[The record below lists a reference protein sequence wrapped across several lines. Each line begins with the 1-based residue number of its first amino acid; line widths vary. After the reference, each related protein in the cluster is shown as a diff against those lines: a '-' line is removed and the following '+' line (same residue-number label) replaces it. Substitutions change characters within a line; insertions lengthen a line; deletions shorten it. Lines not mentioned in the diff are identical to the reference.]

1 MRTLNFL
8 VLTVLGLIF
17 ASCDDDDHLGDWEK
31 SVEFGG
37 APREAAVCFTDP
49 ATGTVFVS
57 LGLGAKGAEFTDTYY
72 FNDED
77 EGRLNWK
84 KVTGENS
91 EFPAPTNTGKGE
103 NLGNGRHSAVAF
115 VIGEWAYV
123 GTGYVPAFSFGN
135 TGDQENIRDRKYFN
149 DFYRFNV
156 KTKQWDKT
164 WSSKIVVNGTEVEG
178 RRDAIAFTDGKYGY
192 VGTGY
197 GEDNRVFKDFYRF
210 DPNAGVNGK
219 WEEISFPGESR
230 YGGTAF
236 VVNNAAYVCLGAKS
250 VGATSNYATDVIK
263 FDFATGVWTKMDNS
277 LTDKPGVKQDK
288 DYDRI
293 PRVYAVSFVSNAGND
308 GEEYAYVATGTG
320 RNPRTVW
327 KYNHKKD
334 QWHQMEDLSN
344 MASALVM
351 GVGFTYK
358 GYGYYTTGGGSADVY
373 TNLNPDTWRFIP
385 DVKETRRNDY

>member
-1 MRTLNFL
+1 MI
-8 VLTVLGLIF
+8 V
-17 ASCDDDDHLGDWEK
+17 D
-31 SVEFGG
+31 SV
-37 APREAAVCFTDP
+37 
-49 ATGTVFVS
+49 
-57 LGLGAKGAEFTDTYY
+57 
-72 FNDED
+72 
-77 EGRLNWK
+77 
-84 KVTGENS
+84 
-91 EFPAPTNTGKGE
+91 
-103 NLGNGRHSAVAF
+103 
-115 VIGEWAYV
+115 
-123 GTGYVPAFSFGN
+123 
-135 TGDQENIRDRKYFN
+135 
-149 DFYRFNV
+149 
-156 KTKQWDKT
+156 
-164 WSSKIVVNGTEVEG
+164 EVEG

-210 DPNAGVNGK
+210 DPVSET
-219 WEEISFPGESR
+219 WEEVSFPGESR

-263 FDFATGVWTKMDNS
+263 FDFATQSWEKMPNS

-293 PRVYAVSFVSNAGND
+293 PRVYAVSFVSNAGSDN
-308 GEEYAYVATGTG
+308 EEYAYVATGQG
-320 RNPRTVW
+320 RNSRTVW

-334 QWHQMEDLSN
+334 QWHQMEDLSS
-344 MASALVM
+344 MANALVM

-373 TNLNPDTWRFIP
+373 TSLNSDTWRFIP

>member
-1 MRTLNFL
+1 MRTFNFW
-8 VLTVLGLIF
+8 VLAILGFVF

-49 ATGTVFVS
+49 ESGTVFVS
-57 LGLGAKGAEFTDTYY
+57 LGLGAKSEEFTDTYY

-77 EGRLNWK
+77 GGRLNWK
-84 KVTGENS
+84 KVTGDNS
-91 EFPAPTNTGKGE
+91 LFPAPVNPGPGA
-103 NLGNGRHSAVAF
+103 NNGNGRHSAVAF

-123 GTGYVPAFSFGN
+123 GTGYVPAFGN
-135 TGDQENIRDRKYFN
+135 GAGVTRDRAYFN
-149 DFYRFNV
+149 DFYRFNMR
-156 KTKQWDKT
+156 TKQWDAN
-164 WSSKIVVNGTEVEG
+164 WSSKMMVNGAEVEG
-178 RRDAIAFTDGKYGY
+178 RRDAVAFSDGEYGY

-197 GEDNRVFKDFYRF
+197 GENNRVFKDFYRF
-210 DPNAGVNGK
+210 DPNTNT
-219 WEEISFPGESR
+219 WTEIPFEGESR
-230 YGGTAF
+230 FGGTVF
-236 VVNNAAYVCLGAKS
+236 IVNNAAYVCLGSKS
-250 VGATSNYATDVIK
+250 VGTSSSYATDVVK
-263 FDFATGVWTKMDNS
+263 FDFATKTWEKMFNS

-293 PRVYAVSFVSNAGND
+293 PRVYAVSFVSNAGKD
-308 GEEYAYVATGTG
+308 GEEYAYIATGSG
-320 RNPRTVW
+320 RNARTVW

-344 MASALVM
+344 MTSALLM

-358 GYGYYTTGGGSADVY
+358 GYGYYTTGGAGIDKSD
-373 TNLNPDTWRFIP
+373 NLNTETWKFIP

>member
-1 MRTLNFL
+1 MRTLNLL
-8 VLTVLGLIF
+8 VLAILGLIF

-31 SVEFGG
+31 SVEFAG

-49 ATGTVFVS
+49 ETGTVFVS
-57 LGLGAKGAEFTDTYY
+57 LGLGAKSAELTDTYY
-72 FNDED
+72 FNDEG
-77 EGRLNWK
+77 EGLNWK
-84 KVTGENS
+84 KVTGGDNPN
-91 EFPAPTNTGKGE
+91 FPAGPKPETGDEKAR
-103 NLGNGRHSAVAF
+103 GNGRHSAVAF

-123 GTGYVPAFSFGN
+123 GTGYVPAFSDN
-135 TGDQENIRDRKYFN
+135 KTYVRNRTYFN
-149 DFYRFNV
+149 DFYRFNM
-156 KTKQWDKT
+156 KTKQWDPQRF
-164 WSSKIVVNGTEVEG
+164 VMEVDGTPVEG
-178 RRDAIAFTDGKYGY
+178 RRDAVAFSDGEYGY

-210 DPNAGVNGK
+210 DPNTKK

-236 VVNNAAYVCLGAKS
+236 VVNDAAYVCLGAKS
-250 VGATSNYATDVIK
+250 VGGSSSYATDVVK
-263 FDFATGVWTKMDNS
+263 FDFKTKTWEKMFNS

-293 PRVYAVSFVSNAGND
+293 PRVYAASFVSDKGND
-308 GEEYAYVATGTG
+308 GEEYAYVATGSG
-320 RNPRTVW
+320 SNSRTVW

-334 QWHQMEDLSN
+334 QWHQMEDL
-344 MASALVM
+344 ASITNGIVM

-358 GYGYYTTGGGSADVY
+358 GYGYYTTGGGAIDNSDNLY
-373 TNLNPDTWRFIP
+373 TATWRFIP

>member
-1 MRTLNFL
+1 MN
-8 VLTVLGLIF
+8 
-17 ASCDDDDHLGDWEK
+17 
-31 SVEFGG
+31 
-37 APREAAVCFTDP
+37 
-49 ATGTVFVS
+49 TGT
-57 LGLGAKGAEFTDTYY
+57 
-72 FNDED
+72 
-77 EGRLNWK
+77 
-84 KVTGENS
+84 
-91 EFPAPTNTGKGE
+91 GE

-123 GTGYVPAFSFGN
+123 GTGYVPAFSFGSTN
-135 TGDQENIRDRKYFN
+135 DKENIRDRKFFN

-156 KTKQWDKT
+156 KTKQWQKG
-164 WSSKIVVNGTEVEG
+164 WSSKMIVNGVEVEG

-210 DPNAGVNGK
+210 DPVSET
-219 WEEISFPGESR
+219 WEEVSFPGESR

-263 FDFATGVWTKMDNS
+263 FDFATQSWEKMPNS

-293 PRVYAVSFVSNAGND
+293 PRVYAVSFVSNAGSDN
-308 GEEYAYVATGTG
+308 EEYAYVATGQG
-320 RNPRTVW
+320 RNSRTVW

-334 QWHQMEDLSN
+334 QWHQMEDLSS
-344 MASALVM
+344 MANALVM

-373 TNLNPDTWRFIP
+373 TSLNSDTWRFIP

>member
-8 VLTVLGLIF
+8 VLAVLGLIF

-57 LGLGAKGAEFTDTYY
+57 LGLGAKGVEFTDT
-72 FNDED
+72 
-77 EGRLNWK
+77 
-84 KVTGENS
+84 VTGVNS
-91 EFPAPTNTGKGE
+91 EFPADMNTGTGE

-123 GTGYVPAFSFGN
+123 GTGYVPAFSFGSTN
-135 TGDQENIRDRKYFN
+135 DKENIRDRKFFN

-156 KTKQWDKT
+156 KTKQWQKG
-164 WSSKIVVNGTEVEG
+164 WSSKMIVNGVEVEG

-210 DPNAGVNGK
+210 DPVSET
-219 WEEISFPGESR
+219 WEEVSFPGESR

-263 FDFATGVWTKMDNS
+263 FDFATQSWEKMPNS

-293 PRVYAVSFVSNAGND
+293 PRVYAVSFVSNAGSDN
-308 GEEYAYVATGTG
+308 EEYAYVATGQG
-320 RNPRTVW
+320 RNSRTVW

-334 QWHQMEDLSN
+334 QWHQMEDLSS
-344 MASALVM
+344 MANALVM

-373 TNLNPDTWRFIP
+373 TSLNSDTWRFIP